1 MKYWIIID
9 SWNLMETFITESLS
23 PYNFYER
30 RSFSNDLT
38 RYINKEGSF
47 TNLLLFRD
55 EPLSEYAIQVD
66 ETLLNKEL
74 LTPVSKGK
82 ITCYSYPTT
91 IYYKRGMISFRFMSE
106 NAIKSFVAESKI
118 IIEVKTI
125 EKYIDSFYIQ
135 PDTNLHPVKFDRT
148 SSIPFN
154 MDDYI
159 RKDNLFNSI
168 KGAIIAYTC
177 GVLTNT
183 SQKNQTLVLALNELK
198 NQVAGLNTN
207 IMISEG
213 VIPNFVPVKKAL
225 ATVQNIISSDNQ
237 GIETSVDVL
246 RHIVNE
252 ILPLSIK
259 RCAEI
264 AKRKSPSY
272 DQKLEQLKEKEIEC
286 SKKLDV
292 LEDQNINEAKNEL
305 QQIKN
310 LEVENGLRE
319 GKKRKFFPKG
329 SSVYIRKKELQ
340 EIINRFKENNA
351 EYKSLKHELKNIK
364 DELSFA
370 VSGTTQYDASLE
382 ALFTRFSDNINN
394 ILKTLKKQIS
404 TSEQTVTLDNI
415 VFHKGLHIIEDESD
429 IEYQYFDIVLNF
441 ILNNPN
447 GKNSVVSD
455 NRILDI
461 ISNTGKIFKEKF
473 PSLDAKGDLILN
485 TIRDYWQYKK
495 QKKDNFSIPQDMPVL
510 QAILSFFIKSRGFD
524 QIERF
529 MMNRAY
535 HHKELA
541 YMLCGCLM
549 GYAALPKTL
558 TSVIYSQDKQK
569 IEECTETYLFNLLKE
584 I

>member
-1 MKYWIIID
+1 M
-9 SWNLMETFITESLS
+9 
-23 PYNFYER
+23 
-30 RSFSNDLT
+30 
-38 RYINKEGSF
+38 
-47 TNLLLFRD
+47 
-55 EPLSEYAIQVD
+55 
-66 ETLLNKEL
+66 
-74 LTPVSKGK
+74 
-82 ITCYSYPTT
+82 
-91 IYYKRGMISFRFMSE
+91 
-106 NAIKSFVAESKI
+106 
-118 IIEVKTI
+118 
-125 EKYIDSFYIQ
+125 
-135 PDTNLHPVKFDRT
+135 
-148 SSIPFN
+148 
-154 MDDYI
+154 
-159 RKDNLFNSI
+159 
-168 KGAIIAYTC
+168 
-177 GVLTNT
+177 
-183 SQKNQTLVLALNELK
+183 
-198 NQVAGLNTN
+198 
-207 IMISEG
+207 
-213 VIPNFVPVKKAL
+213 
-225 ATVQNIISSDNQ
+225 
-237 GIETSVDVL
+237 
-246 RHIVNE
+246 
-252 ILPLSIK
+252 
-259 RCAEI
+259 
-264 AKRKSPSY
+264 
-272 DQKLEQLKEKEIEC
+272 
-286 SKKLDV
+286 
-292 LEDQNINEAKNEL
+292 
-305 QQIKN
+305 
-310 LEVENGLRE
+310 
-319 GKKRKFFPKG
+319 
-329 SSVYIRKKELQ
+329 
-340 EIINRFKENNA
+340 
-351 EYKSLKHELKNIK
+351 
-364 DELSFA
+364 SFA

-455 NRILDI
+455 NKILDI